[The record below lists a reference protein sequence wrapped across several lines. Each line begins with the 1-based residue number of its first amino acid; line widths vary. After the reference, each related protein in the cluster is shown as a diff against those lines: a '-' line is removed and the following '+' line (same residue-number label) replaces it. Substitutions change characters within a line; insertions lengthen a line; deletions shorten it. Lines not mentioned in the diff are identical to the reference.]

1 MDQKMEQ
8 ARAVLASRFGYDA
21 FRPGQEAVV
30 SALLSGRDVLAVMP
44 TGAGKSVCYQVPAV
58 VMEGMALVVSPLVS
72 LMADQVRAVQEAGI
86 RGAYLNSTLA
96 PGQQAEVLRR
106 AAEGAYDLM
115 YVAPERLADPRF
127 AEFARTA
134 RLALIAV
141 DEAHCVSQWGQDFRP
156 SYLKIPD
163 FVAKLPHR
171 PVVSAFTATATA
183 EVQADIVQRLELID
197 PVKIVTGFD
206 RPNLYFEV
214 RRPTQKLP
222 LLTQLVEDRAGRS
235 GIIYCATR
243 ANVEKVCDHLRQ
255 RGIPAT
261 RYHAGLSE
269 AERRQNQDDFQFDR
283 APVMVATN
291 AFGMGIDKSNVSYVF
306 HFNMPKSL
314 EAYYQEAGRAG
325 RDGEAAECI
334 LLFAQGDVATAE
346 FFIHQSGDNNEAL
359 TPAELEEIQ
368 ARDYQRLEAMVGY
381 CKTSRCLR
389 GHILDYFGQRHEA
402 RCGNCGNCRRSFVQ
416 VDITRQAQMILSCIK
431 RAQAKLGYYV
441 GAVLIIR
448 TLLGSKDK
456 RVLELGLDTL
466 STYGIMKGTD
476 KKTMRDY
483 LDAMEQA
490 GVVTTEPRHKTL
502 RFTPA
507 SGAVLFHGKPVSMTQ
522 AAETA
527 APRKRSA
534 SAPGAPLSDGAERV
548 LTALK
553 QTRRDLAEREG
564 VPLYVIFSNAT
575 LADMARRR
583 PASME
588 DFLEVSGVGEV
599 KARKY
604 GKAFLRTLARVQE
617 D

>member
-1 MDQKMEQ
+1 MEQ

-30 SALLSGRDVLAVMP
+30 SALLAGRDVLAVMP

-156 SYLKIPD
+156 SYLSIGQFIAELPVRPP
-163 FVAKLPHR
+163 VAAL
-171 PVVSAFTATATA
+171 TATATDL
-183 EVQADIVQRLELID
+183 VRRDIVRLLGLQD
-197 PVKIVTGFD
+197 AACTVTGFD
-206 RPNLYFEV
+206 RPNLRFAVE
-214 RRPTQKLP
+214 RREPKQKLAR
-222 LLTQLVEDRAGRS
+222 LDEFIDERRAES
-235 GIIYCATR
+235 GIVYCAKR
-243 ANVEKVCDHLRQ
+243 ATVEEVCDHLRE
-255 RGIPAT
+255 RGVAAT
-261 RYHAGLSE
+261 RYHAGLS
-269 AERRQNQDDFQFDR
+269 AEERERNQRAFVNDT

-291 AFGMGIDKSNVSYVF
+291 AFGMGIDKSNVSYVV
-306 HFNMPKSL
+306 HYNMPGSV

-359 TPAELEEIQ
+359 TPEELEEIQ

-402 RCGNCGNCRRSFVQ
+402 RCGNCGNCRRAFVQ

-456 RVLELGLDTL
+456 RVLELGLDAL

-490 GVVTTEPRHKTL
+490 GGVTTEPRHKTL

-507 SGAVLFHGKPVSMTQ
+507 SGAVLFHGKTVSMTQ

-583 PASME
+583 PTDLE
-588 DFLEVSGVGEV
+588 GFLEVSGVGEV

-604 GKAFLRTLARVQE
+604 GKAFLRTLAQVQE

>member
-1 MDQKMEQ
+1 M
-8 ARAVLASRFGYDA
+8 
-21 FRPGQEAVV
+21 
-30 SALLSGRDVLAVMP
+30 
-44 TGAGKSVCYQVPAV
+44 
-58 VMEGMALVVSPLVS
+58 
-72 LMADQVRAVQEAGI
+72 
-86 RGAYLNSTLA
+86 
-96 PGQQAEVLRR
+96 
-106 AAEGAYDLM
+106 
-115 YVAPERLADPRF
+115 
-127 AEFARTA
+127 
-134 RLALIAV
+134 
-141 DEAHCVSQWGQDFRP
+141 
-156 SYLKIPD
+156 
-163 FVAKLPHR
+163 
-171 PVVSAFTATATA
+171 
-183 EVQADIVQRLELID
+183 
-197 PVKIVTGFD
+197 
-206 RPNLYFEV
+206 
-214 RRPTQKLP
+214 
-222 LLTQLVEDRAGRS
+222 
-235 GIIYCATR
+235 
-243 ANVEKVCDHLRQ
+243 
-255 RGIPAT
+255 
-261 RYHAGLSE
+261 
-269 AERRQNQDDFQFDR
+269 
-283 APVMVATN
+283 
-291 AFGMGIDKSNVSYVF
+291 
-306 HFNMPKSL
+306 
-314 EAYYQEAGRAG
+314 
-325 RDGEAAECI
+325 
-334 LLFAQGDVATAE
+334 ATAE

-359 TPAELEEIQ
+359 TPEELEEIQ

-583 PASME
+583 PTDLE
-588 DFLEVSGVGEV
+588 GFLEVSGVGEV

-604 GKAFLRTLARVQE
+604 GKAFLRTLAQVQE